1 MALFRCSSSS
11 GGGGSKWVTPT
22 NDSGTHW
29 YANWGFDADTLLIL
43 FTYNTTKY
51 VMICDSSS
59 AWRATSAASWQ
70 AAASTGITWNGKT
83 GATFDFGIAL
93 TNFTVCPMVGKP
105 NGYFS

>member
-1 MALFRCSSSS
+1 MALFRCGNNS
-11 GGGGSKWVTPT
+11 GGGGSEWITPT
-22 NDSGTHW
+22 NVSGTKW
-29 YANWGFDADTLLIL
+29 TASWDFDADTLLIL
-43 FTYNTTKY
+43 FTYNTAKY
-51 VMICDSSS
+51 VMICDGSS

-70 AAASTGITWNGKT
+70 STASTGITWNGKT